1 MEFSHSRT
9 YNVFARCTSF
19 CYRHAPWVLLIS
31 FIFVA
36 VGAVYTARNLGMNT
50 DTTDMLS
57 EHLPFRVNDAKYNKA
72 FSQDTDIL
80 LLVLSA
86 PSPEQA
92 YSSASRLVALL
103 QQDKKNFSDV
113 YAPSVEDFFG
123 RNGLLYEDIPQL
135 EHITDHLAQAQPLI
149 AQIARNPTLPTF
161 VTLLTQATDELNKG
175 QPLELEP
182 VFKGVSETID
192 AQLAGQARPLSW
204 QTLFRGEPFKTDY
217 QEIIVVKPVP
227 DYSELL
233 PSKQPIMAVRA
244 AAEKAGVSSDG
255 PVQLRITG
263 DMALADD
270 ELESSLNGME
280 IAGAVTFIMVGAVL
294 YSAMY
299 TIGMTMAVLICL
311 IAGLVLTAAFATA
324 AIGQVNVISIAFAVL
339 YIGLGVDFG
348 IHFLLRYQE
357 KLGNGL
363 SVKTAVCRSGG
374 EVGVALASCT
384 VANAIGF
391 YAFIPT
397 SYSGVAELGIIA
409 GTGMVISLL
418 VTFIIGPA
426 LLPYLSKSLVTSTDN
441 GKTFAKLLKV
451 SLQWRKPIHIAAV
464 LMLLFAVVLLPQ
476 IRFDYNLLN
485 MHDQKGE
492 AVQTFRE
499 LLTSSDYSPWYAVV
513 LSEDRDEIQPLKEKL
528 SELPEVSK
536 VVSIQDLVPSGQNEK
551 LAMIEEMALIL
562 GPELSMMAP
571 SKDRQMVLQ
580 QSQVL
585 VSLSTALERF
595 INNYPDSPVSASA
608 RQLRDSTQALLDRLN
623 TVDSSAKDKLLHSLE
638 DNLLSTLSV
647 ALQRLNRLIEAAPFS
662 EQDLPASLANRW
674 HSRTGEYLV
683 AVYPSGDIGDNESL
697 RRFVRSVQQVAPQ
710 ATGIPVISLEAGNAV
725 IDAFI
730 QAFSFTLIGVTVALL
745 FMLRSLK
752 YTLLVLVPLL
762 LSSIFTGVFTVM
774 LDMPFNFANI
784 IALPLLLGLGI
795 DSSLNMV
802 QRSIGQQDK
811 SENLVHTSTPRAVFY
826 SALTTLVG
834 FGSLMFSPHEGT
846 ASMGI
851 LLTVGLAFTLI
862 CTLIILPSLL
872 GNSRQQTTI

>member
-1 MEFSHSRT
+1 MEFPHSRT

-57 EHLPFRVNDAKYNKA
+57 EHLPFRVNDEKYNKA

-86 PSPEQA
+86 PTPEQA

-113 YAPSVEDFFG
+113 YAPGVEDFFG

-161 VTLLTQATDELNKG
+161 ITLLTQATDELNKG

-204 QTLFRGEPFKTDY
+204 QILFRGEPFKADY

-233 PSKQPIMAVRA
+233 PSKQSIMAVRA

-255 PVQLRITG
+255 PIQLRITG

-528 SELPEVSK
+528 SELLEVSK

-580 QSQVL
+580 QPQVL

-623 TVDSSAKDKLLHSLE
+623 TVDSSAKDKLLRSLE
-638 DNLLSTLSV
+638 DSLLSTLSV
-647 ALQRLNRLIEAAPFS
+647 ALQRLNRLMEAAPFS
-662 EQDLPASLANRW
+662 EQDLPTSLANRW

-730 QAFSFTLIGVTVALL
+730 QAFSFTLIGVMVALL

-774 LDMPFNFANI
+774 LDIPFNFANI

-811 SENLVHTSTPRAVFY
+811 GENLVHTSTPRAVFY

>member
-86 PSPEQA
+86 PTPEQA

-175 QPLELEP
+175 QSLELEP

-233 PSKQPIMAVRA
+233 PSKQPIMAVRT

-451 SLQWRKPIHIAAV
+451 SLQWKKPIHIAAV

-623 TVDSSAKDKLLHSLE
+623 TVDSSAKDKLLRSLE

-647 ALQRLNRLIEAAPFS
+647 ALQRLKRLIEAAPFS

>member
-1 MEFSHSRT
+1 MEFPHSRT

-57 EHLPFRVNDAKYNKA
+57 EHLPFRVNDEKYNKA

-86 PSPEQA
+86 PTPEQA

-113 YAPSVEDFFG
+113 YAPGVEDFFG

-161 VTLLTQATDELNKG
+161 ITLLTQATDELNKG

-204 QTLFRGEPFKTDY
+204 QILFRGEPFKADY

-233 PSKQPIMAVRA
+233 PSKQSIMAVRA

-255 PVQLRITG
+255 PIQLRITG

-528 SELPEVSK
+528 SELLEVSK

-580 QSQVL
+580 QPQVL

-623 TVDSSAKDKLLHSLE
+623 TVDSSAKDKLLRSLE
-638 DNLLSTLSV
+638 DSLLSTLSV
-647 ALQRLNRLIEAAPFS
+647 ALQRLNRLMEAAPFS
-662 EQDLPASLANRW
+662 EQDLPTSLANRW

-730 QAFSFTLIGVTVALL
+730 QAFSFTLIGVMVALL

-774 LDMPFNFANI
+774 LDIPFNFANI

>member
-19 CYRHAPWVLLIS
+19 CYRHASWVLLIS

-36 VGAVYTARNLGMNT
+36 IGAVYTARNLGMNT

-204 QTLFRGEPFKTDY
+204 QTLFRGEPFKADY

-580 QSQVL
+580 QPQVL
-585 VSLSTALERF
+585 VPLSTALERF

-623 TVDSSAKDKLLHSLE
+623 TVDSSAKDKLLRSLE

-662 EQDLPASLANRW
+662 EQDLPASLASRW

-811 SENLVHTSTPRAVFY
+811 NENLVHTSTPRAVFY